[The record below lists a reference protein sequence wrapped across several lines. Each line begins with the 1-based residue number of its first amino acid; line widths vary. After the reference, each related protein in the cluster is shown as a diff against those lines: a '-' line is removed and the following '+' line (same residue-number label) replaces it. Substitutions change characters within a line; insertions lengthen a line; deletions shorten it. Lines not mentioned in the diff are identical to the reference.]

1 VADEI
6 AEKYI
11 WTSINALIMNNTN
24 LAARIKDLRNRKGFS
39 QELLSEN
46 SQLSLRTIQ
55 RIEKGES
62 TPRGD
67 TLVRLTQALGVTP
80 DDLLEWT
87 EQEDKGY
94 LTLMNFSALASL
106 IFNPVL
112 GIVIPAVMWIYKR
125 DKVKH
130 VDDYGKKIIN
140 FQITWVIV
148 ISTIFIALTKN
159 IYLYFFNVKHWILT
173 ILTALIHGNYDITSV
188 ELFGPLIMT
197 FLYLYS
203 LVLILKNYARIRQGK
218 EAWYKP
224 AIPFLR

>member
-1 VADEI
+1 
-6 AEKYI
+6 
-11 WTSINALIMNNTN
+11 MNNTN
-24 LAARIKDLRNRKGFS
+24 LATRIKDLRNRKGYS
-39 QELLSEN
+39 QDLLAEN
-46 SQLSLRTIQ
+46 AELSLRTIQ

-67 TLVRLTQALGVTP
+67 TLVRLSQALGVTP

-87 EQEDKGY
+87 EVEDKGY
-94 LTLMNFSALASL
+94 LTLMNFSALTSIVYSPL
-106 IFNPVL
+106 L
-112 GIVIPAVMWIYKR
+112 GIIIPLVMWIYKR

-159 IYLYFFNVKHWILT
+159 IFFVNFFNVKDLILT
-173 ILTALIHGNYDITSV
+173 TLAALIHEGYNTPSV
-188 ELFGPLIMT
+188 ELFVLLIMT

>member
-1 VADEI
+1 
-6 AEKYI
+6 
-11 WTSINALIMNNTN
+11 MNNTN
-24 LAARIKDLRNRKGFS
+24 LATRIKDLRNRKGYS
-39 QELLSEN
+39 QDLLAEN
-46 SQLSLRTIQ
+46 SELSLRTIQ

-67 TLVRLTQALGVTP
+67 TLVRLSQALGVTP

-87 EQEDKGY
+87 EVEDKGY
-94 LTLMNFSALASL
+94 LTLMNFSALTSIVYSPL
-106 IFNPVL
+106 L
-112 GIVIPAVMWIYKR
+112 GIIIPLVMWIYKR

-159 IYLYFFNVKHWILT
+159 IFLVNFFNVKDLILT
-173 ILTALIHGNYDITSV
+173 TLAALIHEGYNTSSV
-188 ELFGPLIMT
+188 ELFVLLIMT